1 MTNLSPTDV
10 ILEALAHVAPEAD
23 LSSVGADADLRLE
36 LDLDSMDFLN
46 FVIGLH
52 QAFGVEVP
60 ETDYRKLLTL
70 DDCVTYLAVR
80 VKPA

>member
-1 MTNLSPTDV
+1 VTSSTWTDG
-10 ILEALAHVAPEAD
+10 LLTRD
-23 LSSVGADADLRLE
+23 RL
-36 LDLDSMDFLN
+36 
-46 FVIGLH
+46 

-70 DDCVTYLAVR
+70 DDCVTYLAAR